1 MTIIILGAP
10 GSGKGTQADL
20 LCKKFNLFHISGGAA
35 LRREVASGSEKG
47 KLLDH
52 IMAKGEL
59 VPFET
64 ICSVTNPEMLT
75 HKNNFILDGTP
86 RDLSQA
92 EYLTNFFAENEI
104 KLDLVIYLHVPDEK
118 LIERLLLRAKIE
130 NRHDDSLESIK
141 ERFRVFHKTTAPVIE
156 YYKKQN
162 LLTTVDGDRSIED
175 IAVDMEK
182 LATSL

>member
-35 LRREVASGSEKG
+35 LRREIASGSKKG
-47 KLLDH
+47 QLLDH
-52 IMAKGEL
+52 IMSKGEL

-86 RDLSQA
+86 RDLAQA
-92 EYLTNFFAENEI
+92 EYLTDFFTEN
-104 KLDLVIYLHVPDEK
+104 KMTFTTLSTSVPDEK
-118 LIERLLLRAKIE
+118 LM
-130 NRHDDSLESIK
+130 N
-141 ERFRVFHKTTAPVIE
+141 VFP
-156 YYKKQN
+156 
-162 LLTTVDGDRSIED
+162 
-175 IAVDMEK
+175 
-182 LATSL
+182 